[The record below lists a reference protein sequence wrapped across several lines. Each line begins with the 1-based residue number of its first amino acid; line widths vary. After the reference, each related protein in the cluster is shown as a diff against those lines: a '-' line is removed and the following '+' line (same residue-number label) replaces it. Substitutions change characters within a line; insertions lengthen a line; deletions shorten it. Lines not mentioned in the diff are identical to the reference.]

1 MRGKCQFGVWRWV
14 ASFARAKSARTWSD
28 SLKTAAVHA
37 PWLSHLDRVD
47 PAGRA
52 KVFIGIKVG
61 PARRVTRL
69 GGSPL
74 YLSQPL
80 LSLVDGSPRC
90 VRKCM
95 KSRLAQDSSGRR
107 VTLLQANLNS
117 PYIKSLT
124 LPVSDLSL
132 LIIFP
137 VSSSFSSSISL
148 ISLTSVALV
157 LETLLLKDHSE
168 SPGSSRK

>member
-1 MRGKCQFGVWRWV
+1 M
-14 ASFARAKSARTWSD
+14 
-28 SLKTAAVHA
+28 
-37 PWLSHLDRVD
+37 
-47 PAGRA
+47 
-52 KVFIGIKVG
+52 FIGIKVDQ
-61 PARRVTRL
+61 ARRVNRL

-95 KSRLAQDSSGRR
+95 KSRLAKGSSGGR
-107 VTLLQANLNS
+107 VTLLPDKLNS

-148 ISLTSVALV
+148 ISLTSVVLV

>member
-1 MRGKCQFGVWRWV
+1 M
-14 ASFARAKSARTWSD
+14 
-28 SLKTAAVHA
+28 L
-37 PWLSHLDRVD
+37 WLSHLDRVD

-52 KVFIGIKVG
+52 KVFIGIKVDQ
-61 PARRVTRL
+61 ARRVNRL

-95 KSRLAQDSSGRR
+95 KSRLAKGSSGGR
-107 VTLLQANLNS
+107 VTLLPDKLNS

-148 ISLTSVALV
+148 ISLTSVVLV

-168 SPGSSRK
+168 SPGSSRKWEIILCVLKTAVSQQNKTVTWRINWMIFWCVRL